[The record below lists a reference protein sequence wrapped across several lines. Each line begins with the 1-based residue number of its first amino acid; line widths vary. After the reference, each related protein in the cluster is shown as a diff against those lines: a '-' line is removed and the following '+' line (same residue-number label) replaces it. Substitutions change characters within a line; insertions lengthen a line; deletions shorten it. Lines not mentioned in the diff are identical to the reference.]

1 MTTEKIA
8 PSIAEVPSVESE
20 IAAEKQ
26 ATTREVKGAKAATG
40 TRKKGS
46 TKATAKAGKSTKT
59 ALAKPAAAKAKAK
72 AKLESKV
79 KHVEIVEKAKKD
91 KLVRDSFTMPATE
104 YALLSELKKRCL
116 TNGVAVKKSEVL
128 RAALASLSAASD
140 ANVLKSINKLNIIK
154 TGRPAKAKA

>member
-20 IAAEKQ
+20 IAAKKQ

-46 TKATAKAGKSTKT
+46 IKASAKAGKPTKT
-59 ALAKPAAAKAKAK
+59 AVAKPAAAKAKV
-72 AKLESKV
+72 ESKV

-91 KLVRDSFTMPATE
+91 KLVRDSFTIPATE
-104 YALLSELKKRCL
+104 YALFSELKKRCL

-140 ANVLKSINKLNIIK
+140 ANVLKAINRLNIIK
-154 TGRPAKAKA
+154 TGRPAKSKA